1 MENSYQDRVTE
12 VVSFV
17 ESRSQHL
24 DNVEHFLQRIK
35 SINSNSIPANDQ
47 SIIDMLIGMIHDIRC
62 ANAQDNESLK
72 ITELVVI
79 AIKFLCYLRSCREI
93 HFCCSVLY
101 DSFLMIILNAINMK
115 KTLVNKSTDI
125 PMRVTIYGIAEKY

>member
-35 SINSNSIPANDQ
+35 SINSNSIPANDRSTLKELGSFVIKIGPVQ
-47 SIIDMLIGMIHDIRC
+47 NFITYFSNII
-62 ANAQDNESLK
+62 
-72 ITELVVI
+72 
-79 AIKFLCYLRSCREI
+79 
-93 HFCCSVLY
+93 
-101 DSFLMIILNAINMK
+101 
-115 KTLVNKSTDI
+115 
-125 PMRVTIYGIAEKY
+125 